1 MKQKKQTTQATESS
15 AALFSYFN
23 EIGII
28 SQLAGNL
35 FERNLPEGLT
45 SSQFSV
51 LNWFIR
57 VDDEA
62 TPGRLAAAFQVT
74 AGAMT
79 NTLKKLEGKGLIK
92 VEPDGNSG
100 RQKRVTITAKGRRMR
115 DRAITSAA
123 PMFAEFADQFSATF
137 IEKQTKELQ
146 KVRKYLDEYRYR

>member
-1 MKQKKQTTQATESS
+1 MKHSEQTSQAS
-15 AALFSYFN
+15 AALFTYFN

-51 LNWFIR
+51 LNWFMR

-62 TPGRLAAAFQVT
+62 TPSRLAAAFQVT
-74 AGAMT
+74 GGAMT

-115 DRAITSAA
+115 EKAIASAA
-123 PMFAEFADQFSATF
+123 PMFAEFAARFSAAS

-146 KVRKYLDEYRYR
+146 KVRQYLDEFRYR